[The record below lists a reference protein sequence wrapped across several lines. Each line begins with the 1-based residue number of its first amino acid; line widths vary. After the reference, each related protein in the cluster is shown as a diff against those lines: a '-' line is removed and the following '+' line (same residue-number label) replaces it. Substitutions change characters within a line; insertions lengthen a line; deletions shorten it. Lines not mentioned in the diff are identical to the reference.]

1 MTTKAMNVKISTAK
15 LISALDKA
23 LQQRVDQ
30 QAKYEA
36 ERAKYEKE
44 HEAFVKSLVEL
55 VGTKKLSLK
64 NTIVREVWRRDGDY
78 EVEFTFDMPKMSLPQ
93 APEMPDSY
101 FQMKHAQDELRN
113 AISILKMTDDEYVS
127 ASTYKGV
134 AQYL

>member
-55 VGTKKLSLK
+55 IGTKKLSLK

-78 EVEFTFDMPKMSLPQ
+78 EVEFTFDMPKMTPPQ
-93 APEMPDSY
+93 APERAYNFHYNNS
-101 FQMKHAQDELRN
+101 AQNELKN
-113 AISILKMTDDEYVS
+113 AIAILKMTDEQYVS